1 LAVCSRLGRIPPIHV
16 CALVSK
22 TIHHADLH
30 VWPEPKLCGS
40 KPPDL
45 FETAQGGT
53 AMKRLLVFAILA
65 LLFHARDGNAQLK
78 RIAAG
83 YSAVSATQTGFY
95 IAKDAKLFEKYGL
108 FVDPVYVPG
117 GSRMAQAIIAGEFPL
132 ALAGGNIV
140 NVNLAGGDIVIIGG
154 VVNVP
159 SFYLFVQPAMKRN
172 EDLKGKAIGITRYG
186 ASTDV
191 SLRAYLKKYGLEP
204 DRDVKII
211 QMGGQPEIV
220 AGMQAGVVQGGTL
233 TSPADFRAKKSG
245 FVMLANFAKEGIDYP
260 ITSLVSTRSTIKKDR
275 ETVKRF
281 LMAYSEAVD
290 RLFRDKELA
299 IKIIGKWTR
308 TQDRET
314 LESSYEYATNF
325 IERPPKLPLK
335 ATENILASMA
345 ETDPRAKD
353 HKAEEFLDASI
364 YNELEKSGFFKSLG
378 R

>member
-1 LAVCSRLGRIPPIHV
+1 MRRLLPLAV
-16 CALVSK
+16 
-22 TIHHADLH
+22 
-30 VWPEPKLCGS
+30 
-40 KPPDL
+40 
-45 FETAQGGT
+45 
-53 AMKRLLVFAILA
+53 MA
-65 LLFHARDGNAQLK
+65 LLFHASAANAQLK

-95 IAKDAKLFEKYGL
+95 IAKDAKLFEKHGL

-260 ITSLVSTRSTIKKDR
+260 TTSLVSTRSTIKKDR

-299 IKIIGKWTR
+299 MKIIGKWTR
-308 TQDRET
+308 TQDREI

-325 IERPPKLPLK
+325 IERPPKLPFK
-335 ATENILASMA
+335 ATENILASMV

>member
-1 LAVCSRLGRIPPIHV
+1 
-16 CALVSK
+16 
-22 TIHHADLH
+22 
-30 VWPEPKLCGS
+30 
-40 KPPDL
+40 
-45 FETAQGGT
+45 
-53 AMKRLLVFAILA
+53 MKRALAFATLA
-65 LLFHARDGNAQLK
+65 LLFHSAASHAQLK

-83 YSAVSATQTGFY
+83 YSAISATQIGFY
-95 IAKDAKLFEKYGL
+95 IAKDAKIFEKHGL
-108 FVDPVYVPG
+108 NVDPVYVAG

-140 NVNLAGGDIVIIGG
+140 NVNLSGGDIVIIGG

-159 SFYLFVQPAMKRN
+159 SFYLFVQSSIKRN
-172 EDLKGKAIGITRYG
+172 EDLKGKALGITRYG

-204 DRDVKII
+204 DRDVKIL

-220 AGMQAGVVQGGTL
+220 AGMQAGVVQGGIL
-233 TSPADFRAKKSG
+233 TSPADFRAKKAG

-260 ITSLVSTRSTIKKDR
+260 TTSLVSTRSTIKKDR

-290 RLFRDKELA
+290 RLFRDKELG
-299 IKIIGKWTR
+299 IKILGKWTR

-325 IERPPKLPLK
+325 VERPPRLPFK
-335 ATENILASMA
+335 ATENIVASMA

-353 HKAEEFLDASI
+353 HKAEEFMDPSI
-364 YNELEKSGFFKSLG
+364 YNELEKSGFFKSLA

>member
-1 LAVCSRLGRIPPIHV
+1 
-16 CALVSK
+16 
-22 TIHHADLH
+22 
-30 VWPEPKLCGS
+30 
-40 KPPDL
+40 
-45 FETAQGGT
+45 
-53 AMKRLLVFAILA
+53 MKRLLALAILA
-65 LLFHARDGNAQLK
+65 LLCSANDGNAQLK
-78 RIAAG
+78 HIAAG

-140 NVNLAGGDIVIIGG
+140 NVNLSGGDIVIIGG

-159 SFYLFVQPAMKRN
+159 SFYLFVQSAVKRN
-172 EDLKGKAIGITRYG
+172 EDLKGKAIGVTRYG

-220 AGMQAGVVQGGTL
+220 AGMQAGVVQGGIL

-260 ITSLVSTRSTIKKDR
+260 TTSLVSTRSTIKKDR

-299 IKIIGKWTR
+299 MKIIGKWTR
-308 TQDRET
+308 TQDREI

-325 IERPPKLPLK
+325 IERPPKLPFK

-353 HKAEEFLDASI
+353 HKAEEFLDPSI
-364 YNELEKSGFFKSLG
+364 YNELEKSGFFNSLG

>member
-1 LAVCSRLGRIPPIHV
+1 
-16 CALVSK
+16 
-22 TIHHADLH
+22 
-30 VWPEPKLCGS
+30 
-40 KPPDL
+40 
-45 FETAQGGT
+45 
-53 AMKRLLVFAILA
+53 MKRLLAFAILA
-65 LLFHARDGNAQLK
+65 LLAPATDVHAQLK
-78 RIAAG
+78 RIAGG

-159 SFYLFVQPAMKRN
+159 SFYLFVQPAIKRN
-172 EDLKGKAIGITRYG
+172 EDLKGKALGITRYG

-204 DRDVKII
+204 DRDVKIL

-220 AGMQAGVVQGGTL
+220 AGMQAGVVQGGIL
-233 TSPADFRAKKSG
+233 SSPADFRAKRSG

-260 ITSLVSTRSTIKKDR
+260 TTSVVSTRSTIKKDR
-275 ETVKRF
+275 DTVKRF
-281 LMAYSEAVD
+281 LIAYGEAVD
-290 RLFRDKELA
+290 LLFRDKELA
-299 IKIIGKWTR
+299 MKVIGKWTR

-325 IERPPKLPLK
+325 IERPPRLPFK
-335 ATENILASMA
+335 ATENIVASMA

-353 HKAEEFLDASI
+353 HKAEEFLDPSI

>member
-1 LAVCSRLGRIPPIHV
+1 
-16 CALVSK
+16 
-22 TIHHADLH
+22 
-30 VWPEPKLCGS
+30 
-40 KPPDL
+40 
-45 FETAQGGT
+45 
-53 AMKRLLVFAILA
+53 MKRLLAIAILA
-65 LLFHARDGNAQLK
+65 LLAPATEVNAQLK

-159 SFYLFVQPAMKRN
+159 SFYLFVQPAIKRN
-172 EDLKGKAIGITRYG
+172 EDLKGKALGVTRYG

-204 DRDVKII
+204 DRDVKIL

-220 AGMQAGVVQGGTL
+220 AGMQAGVVQGGIL
-233 TSPADFRAKKSG
+233 SSPADFRAKRSG

-260 ITSLVSTRSTIKKDR
+260 TTSVVSTRSTIKKDR

-290 RLFRDKELA
+290 LLFRGKELGM
-299 IKIIGKWTR
+299 KIIGKWTR

-325 IERPPKLPLK
+325 IERPPRLPFK
-335 ATENILASMA
+335 ATENIVASMA

-353 HKAEEFLDASI
+353 HKAEEFLDPSI

>member
-1 LAVCSRLGRIPPIHV
+1 
-16 CALVSK
+16 
-22 TIHHADLH
+22 
-30 VWPEPKLCGS
+30 
-40 KPPDL
+40 
-45 FETAQGGT
+45 
-53 AMKRLLVFAILA
+53 MKRLLAFAILA
-65 LLFHARDGNAQLK
+65 LLCNAHDGNAQLK

-83 YSAVSATQTGFY
+83 YSAISATQTGFY
-95 IAKDAKLFEKYGL
+95 IAKDAKLFEKHGL

-159 SFYLFVQPAMKRN
+159 SFYLFVQPATKRN

-245 FVMLANFAKEGIDYP
+245 FVMLANFAKEGLDYP
-260 ITSLVSTRSTIKKDR
+260 TTSLVSTRSTIKKDR

-299 IKIIGKWTR
+299 LKIIGKWTR

-325 IERPPKLPLK
+325 IERPPKLPFR
-335 ATENILASMA
+335 ATENILASMT
-345 ETDPRAKD
+345 ETDARAKD
-353 HKAEEFLDASI
+353 HKAEEFLDPSI

>member
-1 LAVCSRLGRIPPIHV
+1 
-16 CALVSK
+16 
-22 TIHHADLH
+22 
-30 VWPEPKLCGS
+30 
-40 KPPDL
+40 
-45 FETAQGGT
+45 
-53 AMKRLLVFAILA
+53 MKRLLALAILA
-65 LLFHARDGNAQLK
+65 LVCPANDGNAQLK
-78 RIAAG
+78 HIAAG

-95 IAKDAKLFEKYGL
+95 IAKDAKLFEKHGL

-140 NVNLAGGDIVIIGG
+140 NVNLSGGDIVIIGG

-159 SFYLFVQPAMKRN
+159 SFYLFVQPAVKRN
-172 EDLKGKAIGITRYG
+172 EDLKGKTIGVTRYG

-220 AGMQAGVVQGGTL
+220 AGMQAGVVQGGIL

-260 ITSLVSTRSTIKKDR
+260 TTSLVSTRSTIKKDR

-299 IKIIGKWTR
+299 MKIIGKWTR
-308 TQDRET
+308 TQDREI

-325 IERPPKLPLK
+325 IERPPKLPFK

-353 HKAEEFLDASI
+353 HKAEEFLDPSI

-378 R
+378 Q

>member
-1 LAVCSRLGRIPPIHV
+1 MHQNFI
-16 CALVSK
+16 
-22 TIHHADLH
+22 
-30 VWPEPKLCGS
+30 
-40 KPPDL
+40 
-45 FETAQGGT
+45 GGIT
-53 AMKRLLVFAILA
+53 MKRTIVFAIVA
-65 LLFHARDGNAQLK
+65 LFLQASAAGAQLK

-83 YSAVSATQTGFY
+83 YSAISATQVGFY

-108 FVDPVYVPG
+108 FVDPVYVAG
-117 GSRMAQAIIAGEFPL
+117 GSRMAQAIIAGEFAL

-140 NVNLAGGDIVIIGG
+140 NVDLSGGDIVIIGG

-159 SFYLFVQPAMKRN
+159 SFYLFVQPSIKKY
-172 EDLKGKAIGITRYG
+172 EDLKGKALGVTRYG

-191 SLRAYLKKYGLEP
+191 SLRAYLKKYSLEP
-204 DRDVKII
+204 DRDVKIL

-220 AGMQAGVVQGGTL
+220 AGMQAGVVQGGIL
-233 TSPADFRAKKSG
+233 TSPADVKAKKAG

-260 ITSLVSTRSTIKKDR
+260 TTSLVSTRSTIKKDR
-275 ETVKRF
+275 DTVKRF

-290 RLFRDKELA
+290 VLFRDKELA
-299 IKIIGKWTR
+299 LKILGKWTR
-308 TQDRET
+308 TQDPAM

-325 IERPPKLPLK
+325 IERPPRLPYK
-335 ATENILASMA
+335 ATENIIATMA

-353 HKAEEFLDASI
+353 RKVADFLDPSI